1 MEEDNHSGDMSTN
14 ELLQKA
20 TAFDSRKESLH
31 QETMYRNFRVKGLSA
46 KNQKY
51 LHMRDESFK
60 IEKTPNLAKY
70 GEKKKGMWIFERD

>member
-1 MEEDNHSGDMSTN
+1 
-14 ELLQKA
+14 
-20 TAFDSRKESLH
+20 
-31 QETMYRNFRVKGLSA
+31 MYRNFRVKGEIPA

-60 IEKTPNLAKY
+60 IEKTPYLTKY